1 MIGTVRGNKF
11 QYIKRQDICRIGN
24 IDDKDKQSSIQ
35 DNLTFNDDQVLEDKL
50 YVKFTIK
57 DQGEN
62 GIEVVFYNA
71 KDEVASTVYFPHQP
85 EFDLDGE
92 MLIAGSGNS
101 VYIKDIRIK
110 RREKIQIGH
119 EIDTRSYD

>member
-1 MIGTVRGNKF
+1 M
-11 QYIKRQDICRIGN
+11 
-24 IDDKDKQSSIQ
+24 
-35 DNLTFNDDQVLEDKL
+35 
-50 YVKFTIK
+50 
-57 DQGEN
+57 GES

-71 KDEVASTVYFPHQP
+71 KDEIASTMVFFHQS

-110 RREKIQIGH
+110 RRERIQYGH
-119 EIDTRSYD
+119 EIDNRSYD